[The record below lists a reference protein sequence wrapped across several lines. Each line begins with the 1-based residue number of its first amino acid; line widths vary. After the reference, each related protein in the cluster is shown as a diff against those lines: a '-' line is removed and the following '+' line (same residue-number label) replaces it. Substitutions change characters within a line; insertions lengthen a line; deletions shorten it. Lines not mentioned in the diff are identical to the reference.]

1 MFHGDVK
8 PDNLFFSID
17 RLGYPTTDSGSWYI
31 LNPKEP
37 EDKKY
42 PIKYNNKYWPDS
54 AKQKFIDGE
63 GGTRAELYELDK
75 HFLLMCLQ

>member
-1 MFHGDVK
+1 MMVSYFYNLKKRHHMFHGDVK

-17 RLGYPTTDSGSWYI
+17 RLGYPTTDSGSLYI

-42 PIKYNNKYWPDS
+42 PIKYNNKYWPD
-54 AKQKFIDGE
+54 
-63 GGTRAELYELDK
+63 
-75 HFLLMCLQ
+75 